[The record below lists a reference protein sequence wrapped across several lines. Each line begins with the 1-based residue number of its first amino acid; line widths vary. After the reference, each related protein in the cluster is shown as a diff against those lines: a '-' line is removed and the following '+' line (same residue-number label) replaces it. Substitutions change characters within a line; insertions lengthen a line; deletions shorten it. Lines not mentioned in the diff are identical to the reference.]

1 MRWPSPSATFTP
13 RKRSRCKGPGNEE
26 LLRFWP
32 SLVALWRA
40 SFMPRLSADP
50 PPADPIVQVDFSN
63 PGLSPPQWTLILRAD
78 GSGHFRSQANKTPNA
93 SMKVIETPSVDRD
106 IQLSKEF
113 AGHVFD
119 AAEHHQ
125 WFNVPCESH
134 LKVLSRVGRPYL
146 HWTAGQGSCTFNY
159 SRDKEIQTLGESMQ
173 AVAET
178 ILEGARFEVL
188 LQHDRLGLDQ
198 EMEYFTQA
206 VEDGR
211 AQQVY
216 AIRDILE
223 RLAQDNEVL
232 ERVRKQA
239 RDLLAHA
246 AT

>member
-1 MRWPSPSATFTP
+1 MRNGW
-13 RKRSRCKGPGNEE
+13 
-26 LLRFWP
+26 LLAI
-32 SLVALWRA
+32 ALAVGAQIRGA
-40 SFMPRLSADP
+40 RLQAAPAEDP
-50 PPADPIVQVDFSN
+50 VVQVDFSN
-63 PGLSPPQWTLILRAD
+63 PALSPPQWTLVLHAD
-78 GSGHFRSQANKTPNA
+78 GSGHFRSPEKKTPNA
-93 SMKVIETPSVDRD
+93 SLKVIEAPSIDRD

-113 AGHVFD
+113 AGRVFD
-119 AAEHHQ
+119 AAEHQ
-125 WFNVPCESH
+125 KWFNMACESH
-134 LKVLSRVGRPYL
+134 LKVAFEGWKTLTYTGP
-146 HWTAGQGSCTFNY
+146 TGQGSCTFNY
-159 SRDKEIQTLGESMQ
+159 SRDKEIETLGESMQ

-223 RLAQDNEVL
+223 RLAQDDAVL

>member
-1 MRWPSPSATFTP
+1 MRY
-13 RKRSRCKGPGNEE
+13 C
-26 LLRFWP
+26 LL
-32 SLVALWRA
+32 LAITLA
-40 SFMPRLSADP
+40 AGAQIQGARLQAE
-50 PPADPIVQVDFSN
+50 PPADPVVQVDFDN
-63 PGLSPPQWTLILRAD
+63 PGLSPPQWTLILHAD
-78 GSGHFRSQANKTPNA
+78 GSGHFRSQAKKTPTA
-93 SMKVIETPSVDRD
+93 GMKVIEAPSVDRD
-106 IQLSKEF
+106 IQLSKDF
-113 AGHVFD
+113 AGRVFD
-119 AAEHHQ
+119 AAEHHR
-125 WFNVPCESH
+125 WFNVPCEGH
-134 LKVLSRVGRPYL
+134 LKVAFEGWKTLTYTGP
-146 HWTAGQGSCTFNY
+146 AGEGSCTFNY

-178 ILEGARFEVL
+178 IVEGARFEVL

-239 RDLLAHA
+239 KDLLAHA
-246 AT
+246 TT

>member
-1 MRWPSPSATFTP
+1 MRDFLILAIALAV
-13 RKRSRCKGPGNEE
+13 GAQIQ
-26 LLRFWP
+26 
-32 SLVALWRA
+32 VA
-40 SFMPRLSADP
+40 RLQAAPAADP
-50 PPADPIVQVDFSN
+50 VVQVDFSN
-63 PGLSPPQWTLILRAD
+63 PGLSPPQWTLVLHAD

-93 SMKVIETPSVDRD
+93 GMKVIETPSVDRD
-106 IQLSKEF
+106 VALSKDF
-113 AGHVFD
+113 AGRIFD
-119 AAEHHQ
+119 AAEHHN

-134 LKVLSRVGRPYL
+134 LKVAFEGWKTLTYTGP
-146 HWTAGQGSCTFNY
+146 TGQGSCTFNY
-159 SRDKEIQTLGESMQ
+159 SRDKVIQTLGESMQ

-211 AQQVY
+211 AQEVY

-223 RLAQDNEVL
+223 RLAQDDAVL

>member
-1 MRWPSPSATFTP
+1 MRNRALLALALSLAT
-13 RKRSRCKGPGNEE
+13 E
-26 LLRFWP
+26 LHAAPL
-32 SLVALWRA
+32 
-40 SFMPRLSADP
+40 ADP

-78 GSGHFRSQANKTPNA
+78 GSGHFRSQAKKTPNA
-93 SMKVIETPSVDRD
+93 SMKVIEAPSVDRD

-125 WFNVPCESH
+125 WFNVPCEGH
-134 LKVLSRVGRPYL
+134 LKVAFEGWKTLTYTGP
-146 HWTAGQGSCTFNY
+146 TGQGSCTFNY

-178 ILEGARFEVL
+178 IVEGARFEVL

-239 RDLLAHA
+239 KDLLAHA
-246 AT
+246 TT

>member
-1 MRWPSPSATFTP
+1 
-13 RKRSRCKGPGNEE
+13 
-26 LLRFWP
+26 
-32 SLVALWRA
+32 
-40 SFMPRLSADP
+40 
-50 PPADPIVQVDFSN
+50 
-63 PGLSPPQWTLILRAD
+63 
-78 GSGHFRSQANKTPNA
+78 
-93 SMKVIETPSVDRD
+93 MKVIEAPSVDRD

-125 WFNVPCESH
+125 WFNVPCEGH
-134 LKVLSRVGRPYL
+134 LKVAFEGWKTLTYTGP
-146 HWTAGQGSCTFNY
+146 TGQGSCTFNY

-178 ILEGARFEVL
+178 IVEGARFEVL

-239 RDLLAHA
+239 KDLLAHA
-246 AT
+246 TT

>member
-1 MRWPSPSATFTP
+1 MA
-13 RKRSRCKGPGNEE
+13 
-26 LLRFWP
+26 
-32 SLVALWRA
+32 ALAAEMAA
-40 SFMPRLSADP
+40 SSE
-50 PPADPIVQVDFSN
+50 
-63 PGLSPPQWTLILRAD
+63 
-78 GSGHFRSQANKTPNA
+78 
-93 SMKVIETPSVDRD
+93 VIEAPSVDRD
-106 IQLSKEF
+106 VQLSKDF
-113 AGHVFD
+113 AGRAFD

-125 WFNVPCESH
+125 WFNVPCEGH
-134 LKVLSRVGRPYL
+134 LKVAFEGWKTLTYTGP
-146 HWTAGQGSCTFNY
+146 AGQGACTFNY

-211 AQQVY
+211 AQQVE

-239 RDLLAHA
+239 KDLLAHA
-246 AT
+246 TT